1 MSLEILKWYHTIV
14 KKMPQSNTQ
23 SAWITNSSTH
33 NNITSNILSGIN
45 AASVATTSEVVAA
58 TTSAIRIHD
67 VEVTVEDLRDLLTVI
82 RMIRDLPAEHELKQ
96 EFLTQQAVDKLSNA
110 GA

>member
-1 MSLEILKWYHTIV
+1 MEILKWYHTIV
-14 KKMPQSNTQ
+14 KKMLPSNTQ
-23 SAWITNSSTH
+23 SAWVTNSSTH
-33 NNITSNILSGIN
+33 NNITVASNILSGIN
-45 AASVATTSEVVAA
+45 AASVA

-82 RMIRDLPAEHELKQ
+82 RMIRYLPAEHELKQ